1 MQVDFF
7 QVLRR
12 VQKEERN
19 KSSLARVENDFYKQ
33 LREYIKNLE
42 RSVANDPFGNE
53 QLLLNNAQRIATEI
67 CELRE
72 SKITKAAN
80 NNIYRSFLLFKKDN
94 PQFDLLDTTP
104 LNLTDEEETLYFSLM
119 DALKNHRYRIS
130 LDEYTEDSKTAD
142 DYGEESF
149 DDDFDEDDEDTS
161 FVEDSYED
169 SIQSEGSVDE
179 DLEDEISDALGEVED
194 SYEDSIQSEGSVD
207 EDLEDEISDAL
218 GESTVGENSTY
229 TESTV
234 SEGSVSTQASVEESP
249 IPVSVEE
256 NPIQEE
262 TSTSLDNSSDAQL
275 DNDDVLNR
283 LNQIKD
289 AKVITDEKY
298 EPIEKQIANQKVPSQ
313 NEPTVEKEVQ
323 AEQSGQVNVQDSN
336 KEVSTQSNDDS
347 KAKSFVSDNI
357 NDIFKDPDSQF
368 VDLGK
373 LEPNYDDD
381 YYNSIAAGSSY
392 AQPSEDDFN
401 MIFAKPKKPKSD
413 EAKKPA
419 IGAEEASSTK
429 TKSIEDEL
437 GFSSGV
443 DLKEEKTVSVDLN
456 KAIQK
461 PTEDSIPKKPIQ
473 KPTEDSAPKKPVDK
487 TRGGVFA
494 RDEIAN
500 TTIVISED
508 VGEMVG
514 IDGKVY
520 GPFLEN
526 DVVILPNITAQILI
540 DNNKASLVKL

>member
-142 DYGEESF
+142 DYGEEAF
-149 DDDFDEDDEDTS
+149 DDDFDEDDEETS

-169 SIQSEGSVDE
+169 SIQSEDSVDE
-179 DLEDEISDALGEVED
+179 DLEDEISDV
-194 SYEDSIQSEGSVD
+194 
-207 EDLEDEISDAL
+207 L
-218 GESTVGENSTY
+218 GESTVGKGSTY

-234 SEGSVSTQASVEESP
+234 SEASVSTQASVEENP
-249 IPVSVEE
+249 IQASVEE

-262 TSTSLDNSSDAQL
+262 TSTSLDNSSDVQL

-313 NEPTVEKEVQ
+313 NEPTAEKAVQ
-323 AEQSGQVNVQDSN
+323 AEQSGQGNVQDSN
-336 KEVSTQSNDDS
+336 KEVPTSSNNDS

-429 TKSIEDEL
+429 TKSVESEL

-443 DLKEEKTVSVDLN
+443 ELKEEKTVSVDLN

-461 PTEDSIPKKPIQ
+461 PTEDN
-473 KPTEDSAPKKPVDK
+473 APKKPVDK

>member
-149 DDDFDEDDEDTS
+149 DDDFDEDDEETS

-179 DLEDEISDALGEVED
+179 DLEDEISDV
-194 SYEDSIQSEGSVD
+194 
-207 EDLEDEISDAL
+207 L
-218 GESTVGENSTY
+218 GESTVGKGSTY

-234 SEGSVSTQASVEESP
+234 SEASVSTQA
-249 IPVSVEE
+249 SVEE

-298 EPIEKQIANQKVPSQ
+298 EPEPIEKQIANKKVLSQ
-313 NEPTVEKEVQ
+313 NEKNAEKEVH
-323 AEQSGQVNVQDSN
+323 AEQYGQVNVQDSN
-336 KEVSTQSNDDS
+336 KEVSTPSNNDS

-429 TKSIEDEL
+429 TKSVESEL

-443 DLKEEKTVSVDLN
+443 ELKEEKTVSVDLN

-461 PTEDSIPKKPIQ
+461 PTEDN
-473 KPTEDSAPKKPVDK
+473 APKKPVDK

>member
-149 DDDFDEDDEDTS
+149 DDEFDEDDEETS
-161 FVEDSYED
+161 F
-169 SIQSEGSVDE
+169 
-179 DLEDEISDALGEVED
+179 VED

-234 SEGSVSTQASVEESP
+234 SEGSVSTQSMNLLKS
-249 IPVSVEE
+249 
-256 NPIQEE
+256 
-262 TSTSLDNSSDAQL
+262 
-275 DNDDVLNR
+275 R
-283 LNQIKD
+283 LQIK
-289 AKVITDEKY
+289 KFLVKMSQLLRKRFKLNSLVRSMFKI
-298 EPIEKQIANQKVPSQ
+298 QIKRFPL
-313 NEPTVEKEVQ
+313 
-323 AEQSGQVNVQDSN
+323 QV
-336 KEVSTQSNDDS
+336 
-347 KAKSFVSDNI
+347 
-357 NDIFKDPDSQF
+357 
-368 VDLGK
+368 
-373 LEPNYDDD
+373 
-381 YYNSIAAGSSY
+381 
-392 AQPSEDDFN
+392 
-401 MIFAKPKKPKSD
+401 MM
-413 EAKKPA
+413 
-419 IGAEEASSTK
+419 
-429 TKSIEDEL
+429 
-437 GFSSGV
+437 
-443 DLKEEKTVSVDLN
+443 
-456 KAIQK
+456 IQK
-461 PTEDSIPKKPIQ
+461 PKVLFQI
-473 KPTEDSAPKKPVDK
+473 
-487 TRGGVFA
+487 
-494 RDEIAN
+494 
-500 TTIVISED
+500 IS
-508 VGEMVG
+508 MTFS
-514 IDGKVY
+514 K
-520 GPFLEN
+520 
-526 DVVILPNITAQILI
+526 ILI
-540 DNNKASLVKL
+540 VNL

>member
-1 MQVDFF
+1 M
-7 QVLRR
+7 
-12 VQKEERN
+12 
-19 KSSLARVENDFYKQ
+19 
-33 LREYIKNLE
+33 
-42 RSVANDPFGNE
+42 
-53 QLLLNNAQRIATEI
+53 
-67 CELRE
+67 
-72 SKITKAAN
+72 
-80 NNIYRSFLLFKKDN
+80 
-94 PQFDLLDTTP
+94 
-104 LNLTDEEETLYFSLM
+104 
-119 DALKNHRYRIS
+119 
-130 LDEYTEDSKTAD
+130 
-142 DYGEESF
+142 
-149 DDDFDEDDEDTS
+149 
-161 FVEDSYED
+161 
-169 SIQSEGSVDE
+169 
-179 DLEDEISDALGEVED
+179 
-194 SYEDSIQSEGSVD
+194 
-207 EDLEDEISDAL
+207 
-218 GESTVGENSTY
+218 
-229 TESTV
+229 
-234 SEGSVSTQASVEESP
+234 
-249 IPVSVEE
+249 
-256 NPIQEE
+256 
-262 TSTSLDNSSDAQL
+262 

-323 AEQSGQVNVQDSN
+323 SEQSGQVNVQDSN

-429 TKSIEDEL
+429 TKSVESEL

-461 PTEDSIPKKPIQ
+461 PTEDN
-473 KPTEDSAPKKPVDK
+473 APKKPVDK